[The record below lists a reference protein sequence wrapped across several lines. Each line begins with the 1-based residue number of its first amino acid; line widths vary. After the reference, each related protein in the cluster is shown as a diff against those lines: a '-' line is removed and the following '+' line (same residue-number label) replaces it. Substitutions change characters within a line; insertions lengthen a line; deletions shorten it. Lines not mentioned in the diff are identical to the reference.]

1 MTSPRNAIFAYGFN
15 AFTVKMSVTMIA
27 VKTSATRI
35 TISTFDSPPNQHWQ
49 PIKVQYY
56 ETDKM
61 QVTHHSNYLRFLEE
75 ARIDFLDQIGWGYAK
90 MEEEGIISPVLA
102 LSCDYRHTTTFPDVL
117 TIQVTIEKLTAVR
130 LVLGYTVRCGE
141 KIACTATTTHCFI
154 RNGNPLVLQKDMPDF
169 YRDLRARCA

>member
-1 MTSPRNAIFAYGFN
+1 M
-15 AFTVKMSVTMIA
+15 
-27 VKTSATRI
+27 KTNDIRPYT
-35 TISTFDSPPNQHWQ
+35 H
-49 PIKVQYY
+49 KVQYY

-154 RNGNPLVLQKDMPDF
+154 RDGNPLVLQKDMPDF
-169 YRDLRARCA
+169 YRDLRALCA